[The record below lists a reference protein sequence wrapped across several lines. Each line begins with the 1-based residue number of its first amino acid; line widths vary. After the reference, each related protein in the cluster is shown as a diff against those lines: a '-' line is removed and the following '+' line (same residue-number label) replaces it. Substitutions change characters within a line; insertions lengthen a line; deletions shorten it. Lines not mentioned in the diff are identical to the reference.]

1 MTDHPLPEDDSAR
14 YVLGELTS
22 AQRREFEARMAQSVD
37 LRALVRELEE
47 GMVALSMASPPRRAP
62 QEVWTRIEKAMDRE
76 QRRNIVPAGFWAGSW
91 RHGWAAAMACLV
103 GWLLSALWVNRTG
116 TTITSPPPV
125 ASHTESQLE

>member
-76 QRRNIVPAGFWAGSW
+76 QRRKIREAT
-91 RHGWAAAMACLV
+91 RHAQQQVKQEMKKQSEELKKHGEEMKQMQREIKMDW
-103 GWLLSALWVNRTG
+103 NFG
-116 TTITSPPPV
+116 TDS
-125 ASHTESQLE
+125 EL